1 MVGGAPAQFL
11 PIFLGWAF
19 GSGPC
24 RPIFGL
30 MVPSLADIR
39 ANRRIL
45 AYTAAAIYGIAG
57 LDGAVEGLLPND
69 PPFAFLPVVVVF
81 VMFAL
86 LMAAGPRMPRW
97 GLALLGPL
105 GVALIAYSIATTPG
119 PGDAALLYALPVVWT
134 TFFFGRRGA
143 AAILTC
149 VAVGHAIALLAM
161 PAVDSYPGR
170 WIDVMVSVC
179 GVALVVQVLEHRN
192 ELLLER
198 LAEEART
205 DPLTGLLNRRGFDE
219 HAARELVRIRRDRT
233 PIALAAID
241 IDYFK
246 QINDEWG
253 HLVGDRVLAHLA
265 DLLTNQA
272 RGIDV
277 AARLG
282 GEEFAVLM
290 PGSDETGAEAFIERV
305 RAALARPRPDRLPE
319 VRISAGIVAT
329 FEPPDLAT
337 MLEGADRALYAAK
350 RGGRDRTVV
359 LDRQAL
365 RLAA

>member
-1 MVGGAPAQFL
+1 
-11 PIFLGWAF
+11 
-19 GSGPC
+19 
-24 RPIFGL
+24 

-39 ANRRIL
+39 TNRRIM

-69 PPFAFLPVVVVF
+69 PPFAVLPVVVVF

-86 LMAAGPRMPRW
+86 LVAIGPRLPRRA
-97 GLALLGPL
+97 LALLGPL
-105 GVALIAYSIATTPG
+105 GVVLIGYALATTPG
-119 PGDAALLYALPVVWT
+119 PGDAAVMYALPVFWT

-143 AAILTC
+143 AAILAC
-149 VAVGHAIALLAM
+149 VAVGHAITLLAM
-161 PAVDSYPGR
+161 PAADSYPGR
-170 WIDVMVSVC
+170 WLDVMVSVC
-179 GVALVVQVLEHRN
+179 GVALVVLVLEHRN
-192 ELLLER
+192 ELLVER

-219 HAARELVRIRRDRT
+219 HAARELAHIGRDGS
-233 PIALAAID
+233 PIALATVD

-246 QINDEWG
+246 QVNDEWG

-265 DLLTNQA
+265 KVLA
-272 RGIDV
+272 RESRVIDV

-290 PGSDETGAEAFIERV
+290 PGSDEAGAEAFIERV
-305 RAALARPRPDRLPE
+305 RAALARSRPDVPA
-319 VRISAGIVAT
+319 VRISAGIVAAAGS
-329 FEPPDLAT
+329 PDLPT

-359 LDRQAL
+359 LAREGL
-365 RLAA
+365 GVAA